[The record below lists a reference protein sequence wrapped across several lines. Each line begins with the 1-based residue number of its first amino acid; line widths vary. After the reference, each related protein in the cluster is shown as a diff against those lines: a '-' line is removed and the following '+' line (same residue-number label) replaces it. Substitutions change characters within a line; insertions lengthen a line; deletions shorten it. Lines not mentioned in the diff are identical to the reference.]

1 MICLTPIAFN
11 RDPKPEKA
19 VSRSEIKMRGKG
31 LVCPKQ
37 SLGVVAMLFVMFF
50 YMAFMNVLSFQ
61 FLPMEYDS
69 VSFASAMVSGLS
81 AYPFATYIV
90 RITKGVLHA
99 V

>member
-1 MICLTPIAFN
+1 
-11 RDPKPEKA
+11 
-19 VSRSEIKMRGKG
+19 
-31 LVCPKQ
+31 
-37 SLGVVAMLFVMFF
+37 MLFVMFF

-69 VSFASAMVSGLS
+69 VVFVSAMVSGLS